1 MDDGQEQE
9 MAVGRLERGKRKL
22 QRVMNKSVRRWMIV
36 IYKQALILIRQAFKM
51 VTDLEKNGGDVV
63 GNSNNYV
70 IRDLIEKTKNWLV
83 QRMGKKFPS
92 LSADPPPPPVVGRRG
107 RGKKVRSRRFV
118 RLLPRSSRRPTRR
131 LLLLLL
137 RLPLSNCSLLSLK

>member
-1 MDDGQEQE
+1 

-36 IYKQALILIRQAFKM
+36 IYKQALVLIRQAFKM

-70 IRDLIEKTKNWLV
+70 IRDLIEKTRNWLV
-83 QRMGKKFPS
+83 QQMGKKFPS
-92 LSADPPPPPVVGRRG
+92 LSADPPPPVVGRRG
-107 RGKKVRSRRFV
+107 RGKKVRS
-118 RLLPRSSRRPTRR
+118 SSSAVVAAADTSSSSP
-131 LLLLLL
+131 
-137 RLPLSNCSLLSLK
+137 PPSPPQ

>member
-36 IYKQALILIRQAFKM
+36 IYKQALVLIRQAFKM

-63 GNSNNYV
+63 GNSDNSV
-70 IRDLIEKTKNWLV
+70 IRDLIEKTRNWLV
-83 QRMGKKFPS
+83 QQMGKKFPS
-92 LSADPPPPPVVGRRG
+92 LSADSPPPVVGRRG
-107 RGKKVRSRRFV
+107 RGKKVRS
-118 RLLPRSSRRPTRR
+118 SSSAVVAAADTSSSSP
-131 LLLLLL
+131 
-137 RLPLSNCSLLSLK
+137 PPSPPQ

>member
-36 IYKQALILIRQAFKM
+36 FYKQALVLIRQAFKM

-63 GNSNNYV
+63 GNSDNSV
-70 IRDLIEKTKNWLV
+70 IRDLIEKTRNWLF

-92 LSADPPPPPVVGRRG
+92 LSADPPPPVVGRRG
-107 RGKKVRSRRFV
+107 RGKKVR
-118 RLLPRSSRRPTRR
+118 LSSSAVVAAADTSSSSSP
-131 LLLLLL
+131 
-137 RLPLSNCSLLSLK
+137 PPSPPQ

>member
-1 MDDGQEQE
+1 

-36 IYKQALILIRQAFKM
+36 IYKQALVLIRQAFKM

-70 IRDLIEKTKNWLV
+70 IRDLIEKTRNWLV
-83 QRMGKKFPS
+83 HQMGKKFPS
-92 LSADPPPPPVVGRRG
+92 GKHGDHFLSAPGRGG
-107 RGKKVRSRRFV
+107 RGKKKVC
-118 RLLPRSSRRPTRR
+118 SSSSAVVAAADDDASSP
-131 LLLLLL
+131 
-137 RLPLSNCSLLSLK
+137 PPPSPSPSQ

>member
-36 IYKQALILIRQAFKM
+36 IYKQALVLIRQAFKM

-70 IRDLIEKTKNWLV
+70 IRDLIEKTRNWLV
-83 QRMGKKFPS
+83 QQMGKKFPS
-92 LSADPPPPPVVGRRG
+92 LSADPPPP
-107 RGKKVRSRRFV
+107 FV
-118 RLLPRSSRRPTRR
+118 RAAHVFCDLLSHRR
-131 LLLLLL
+131 LQTHPRFRFLV
-137 RLPLSNCSLLSLK
+137 RPSRFTLPQ

>member
-36 IYKQALILIRQAFKM
+36 IYKQALVLIRQAFKM

-63 GNSNNYV
+63 GNSDNSV
-70 IRDLIEKTKNWLV
+70 IRDLIEKTRHWLV
-83 QRMGKKFPS
+83 QQMGKKFPS

-107 RGKKVRSRRFV
+107 RGKKVRS
-118 RLLPRSSRRPTRR
+118 SSSAVVAAADTSSSSSP
-131 LLLLLL
+131 
-137 RLPLSNCSLLSLK
+137 PPSPPQ

>member
-36 IYKQALILIRQAFKM
+36 IYKQALVLIRQAFKM

-63 GNSNNYV
+63 GNSDNSV
-70 IRDLIEKTKNWLV
+70 IRDLIEKTRNWLV
-83 QRMGKKFPS
+83 QQMGKKFPS
-92 LSADPPPPPVVGRRG
+92 LSADPPPPVVGRRG
-107 RGKKVRSRRFV
+107 RGKKVRS
-118 RLLPRSSRRPTRR
+118 SSSAVVAAADTSSSSP
-131 LLLLLL
+131 
-137 RLPLSNCSLLSLK
+137 PLSPPQ

>member
-1 MDDGQEQE
+1 
-9 MAVGRLERGKRKL
+9 
-22 QRVMNKSVRRWMIV
+22 
-36 IYKQALILIRQAFKM
+36 M

-83 QRMGKKFPS
+83 QQMGKKFPS

-107 RGKKVRSRRFV
+107 RGKKVRS
-118 RLLPRSSRRPTRR
+118 SSSAVVAAADTSSSSSP
-131 LLLLLL
+131 
-137 RLPLSNCSLLSLK
+137 PPSPPQ

>member
-36 IYKQALILIRQAFKM
+36 IYKQALVLIRQAFKM

-63 GNSNNYV
+63 GNSDNSV
-70 IRDLIEKTKNWLV
+70 IRDLIEKTRNWLV
-83 QRMGKKFPS
+83 QQMGKKFPS
-92 LSADPPPPPVVGRRG
+92 LSADPPPPVVGRRG
-107 RGKKVRSRRFV
+107 RGKKVRS
-118 RLLPRSSRRPTRR
+118 SSSAVVAAADTSSSSP
-131 LLLLLL
+131 
-137 RLPLSNCSLLSLK
+137 PPSPPQ

>member
-36 IYKQALILIRQAFKM
+36 IYKQALVLIRQAFKM

-70 IRDLIEKTKNWLV
+70 IRDLIEKTRNWLV
-83 QRMGKKFPS
+83 QQMEKNFLRFPPIRRRRRS
-92 LSADPPPPPVVGRRG
+92 SAAEEEE
-107 RGKKVRSRRFV
+107 RRFV

>member
-36 IYKQALILIRQAFKM
+36 IYKQALVLIRQAFKM

-63 GNSNNYV
+63 GNSDNSV
-70 IRDLIEKTKNWLV
+70 IRDLIEKTRNWLV
-83 QRMGKKFPS
+83 QQMGKKFPS
-92 LSADPPPPPVVGRRG
+92 LSADPPPPVVGRRG
-107 RGKKVRSRRFV
+107 RGKKVRS
-118 RLLPRSSRRPTRR
+118 SSCVVVAAANSSSSSSP
-131 LLLLLL
+131 
-137 RLPLSNCSLLSLK
+137 PPSPPQ